1 MDRKILVAKSYQN
14 LPFVSE
20 PYMVNGREYIKVRL
34 KNGSIKA
41 VRSYT
46 PAEYKKYN
54 PEVKIIQPAKSQRD
68 IFGFGEAGY
77 IWLFKGDTYGA
88 LNWFREQPTRYNT
101 FFGWYLPSNIEM
113 PLPLPINVTPVHLFW
128 DDIKDPTDE
137 NKMRDQKE
145 VRKYV
150 ETLIYDS
157 GVSQWAGAEGDKIT
171 FEAVCDKKVEVQSA
185 YGLSTIYNFTDASG
199 NKYSWTT
206 STSPGIMEGNKY
218 EITGKIKKLDTYR
231 NNKITVLTRAKVN
244 AEIEPWGNEE

>member
-1 MDRKILVAKSYQN
+1 MDKILVAKSYQN
-14 LPFVSE
+14 LPILCS
-20 PYMVNGREYIKVRL
+20 PYEINGKRYTKVKM
-34 KNGSIKA
+34 KNGTIKA
-41 VRSYT
+41 VRVYSKQ
-46 PAEYKKYN
+46 EYEKFY
-54 PEVKIIQPAKSQRD
+54 PEVKIIQPAKSQKE
-68 IFGFGEAGY
+68 IFGFGNQGF
-77 IWLFKGDTYGA
+77 IWLFKGKDTYSA
-88 LNWFREQPTRYNT
+88 LDWFRRQPTRYARMW
-101 FFGWYLPSNIEM
+101 GWYLPSDIEM
-113 PLPLPINVTPVHLFW
+113 PNPLPTGVIPIKLFW
-128 DDIKDPTDE
+128 EDVCDE
-137 NKMRDQKE
+137 TKNNLKNEDE

-171 FEAVCDKKVEVQSA
+171 FEAVCNKKVEVQSA